1 MPSVVRSDDSFTFS
15 TTVVTPSPLR
25 WATGVAPLL
34 VLSKLTTA
42 AFPARDCND
51 STEGPRHDTFDR
63 WLDGYLRRGDRSAV
77 LTVRAG
83 HPSRFYP
90 HVLLEVLAASL
101 WSPRQQYRESCLAA
115 SSG

>member
-51 STEGPRHDTFDR
+51 STEDLDTTRPTGGWTGTFA
-63 WLDGYLRRGDRSAV
+63 GATEAPCSRSEPGTRAV
-77 LTVRAG
+77 L
-83 HPSRFYP
+83 PSR
-90 HVLLEVLAASL
+90 AAGGACCFPL
-101 WSPRQQYRESCLAA
+101 VTTTTIP
-115 SSG
+115 